1 MAVFETNEIRTVAIA
16 GHGQTGKTT
25 LFEHLLFVSGAIPQ
39 AAKAGSGKTVGDTS
53 AEEVERHISVYATLG
68 HTTWKNSSAK
78 DIGIN
83 FWDTPGSSDFVGE
96 VISAFRASEMAVMLV
111 DGRAG
116 VQIETVKLWRD
127 LDRRAKPRVVFINH
141 IDDEKTDVESVVK
154 TIHSQFNVETCP
166 VTIAMDNGAA
176 CKGVIDVLE
185 NKCYLMPND
194 GEVEH
199 ASVVPEEYGSAVK
212 EALGV
217 LAGAAAEGDDDL
229 LVKFID
235 EGELTSDEIRYG
247 LRKAFAANKIVPVFC
262 GCPQSNAGL
271 TSLLDFMTT
280 IAPSPDGAIETAIT
294 AAKEIQVIK
303 VNAGSPFSALV
314 VKSAGDQFSGKLSY
328 IKVVTGALSSDSDVF
343 NVSQGRKEHIGKI
356 YHMVGKKLLEIQQAM
371 AGDVVV
377 ASKLSATGTS
387 DTLCSDET
395 ALAYSRLRHPEPVY
409 SIAVEAANKKD
420 DVKLGELLARVTE
433 TDRTVTW
440 KYNAETKQNVLSGMG
455 ELQLGIILD
464 KVKADT
470 KMEIKTEIPRV
481 AYRETIQ
488 RKAEAEYTH
497 KKQSGGHGQYARVVL
512 SIQPL
517 ERGENYKFTNAVYG
531 GAIPRN
537 YIPGV
542 EKGVKEAMESGVLA
556 GYPVV
561 DVATTVLDGKDHP
574 VDSSDLAFQL
584 AARNAFKDAM
594 RNAGAILLEPIMN
607 INIWVDTK
615 YLGDIMSDISTRR
628 GRILGQ
634 DSIGGGIEEI
644 RAQAPQSELL
654 RYAVELR
661 SMTSS
666 TGSFET
672 SFDHYDPISGKLAEQ
687 VIEAAK
693 KFFAPESQDA

>member
-1 MAVFETNEIRTVAIA
+1 MAVFETNDIRTVAVA

-25 LFEHLLFVSGAIPQ
+25 LLEHLLFVSGAISQ
-39 AAKAGSGKTVGDTS
+39 AAKIGTGKTVGDSTPD
-53 AEEVERHISVYATLG
+53 EVERHISMYATLANTVWKSAAG
-68 HTTWKNSSAK
+68 TTAS
-78 DIGIN
+78 IN

-96 VISAFRASEMAVMLV
+96 VISAFRSSESAVMLV

-116 VQIETVKLWRD
+116 IQIETVKLWRD
-127 LDRRAKPRVVFINH
+127 LDRRAKPRLVFINH
-141 IDDEKTDVESVVK
+141 IDDEKSDMSAVSK
-154 TIHSQFNVETCP
+154 NIHAQFNVEICP
-166 VTIAMDNGAA
+166 VTIPMGEGAS
-176 CKGVIDVLE
+176 CKGVIDVLH
-185 NKCYLMPND
+185 NKAYFVPAQ
-194 GEVEH
+194 GEVEK
-199 ASVVPEEYGSAVK
+199 ASAVPAEFAENVK
-212 EALGV
+212 TAVGV

-235 EGELTSDEIRYG
+235 EGELTPEEIVAG
-247 LRKAFAANKIVPVFC
+247 LKKAYAGNKIVPVFC
-262 GCPQSNAGL
+262 GCPAANCGL
-271 TSLLDFMTT
+271 VPLLDFIAD
-280 IAPSPDGAIETAIT
+280 IAPSPLDAIETALNQKNET
-294 AAKEIQVIK
+294 AAVKIQKET
-303 VNAGSPFSALV
+303 PFTSLV
-314 VKSAGDQFSGKLSY
+314 VKTAGDQFSGKLSY
-328 IKVVTGALSSDSDVF
+328 LKIVTGSISSDCEVT
-343 NVSQGRKEHIGKI
+343 NVSNARKERIGKL
-356 YHMVGKKLLEIQQAM
+356 YHTVGKKLVEISQAF

-377 ASKLSATGTS
+377 AAKLAATGTS
-387 DTLCSDET
+387 DTLAAEEA
-395 ALAYSRLRHPEPVY
+395 ALPFIRLRHPEPVY
-409 SIAVEAANKKD
+409 SIAVEATNKKD

-440 KYNAETKQNVLSGMG
+440 KYNGETKQNVLSGMG

-464 KVKADT
+464 RIKADT
-470 KMEIKTEIPRV
+470 KMEIKTEIPRI

-512 SIQPL
+512 AIQPL
-517 ERGENYKFTNAVYG
+517 ARGENYKFTNAVFG

-574 VDSSDLAFQL
+574 VDSSDLAFQIV
-584 AARNAFKDAM
+584 ARNAFKDAM

-607 INIWVDTK
+607 VNIWVETK
-615 YLGDIMSDISTRR
+615 YLGDIMSDISTKR

-666 TGSFET
+666 TGSFDT
-672 SFDHYDPISGKLAEQ
+672 SFDHYDPISGRLAEQ
-687 VIEAAK
+687 VIEQAK
-693 KFFAPESQDA
+693 KIFSQEKEDE